1 MAYTRINIDYDRCQ
15 TPYDCKKCLQ
25 ICPQAV
31 FRVATVKMEKWKETD
46 PKEPGAY
53 KLWVGYGDKCV
64 LCDQCVEVCP
74 VDALKITY
82 E

>member
-1 MAYTRINIDYDRCQ
+1 MAYTKIDINHDRCQ
-15 TPYDCKKCLQ
+15 TPYDCRQCFQ

-31 FRVATVKMEKWKETD
+31 FRLITVKMEKWKETD
-46 PKEPGAY
+46 AKEPGAFR
-53 KLWVGYGDKCV
+53 LSVGYGDKCV
-64 LCDQCVEVCP
+64 LCDLCVEVCP